1 MSSSP
6 VQTEALFLPDRNVV
20 SLIKQ
25 AVAGRTPSDPK
36 KQAYLDSLRR
46 LDVPEHSVSP
56 LLSIMEGEKG
66 YEDSV
71 SEKEAC
77 LEKETAAVGQFF
89 KVASTDS
96 VHLLSL
102 KSMAAQLFA
111 GPRGNQWQER
121 AAFLLKAAPLVA
133 HKVTARKRKA
143 VDDGLVQLALAA
155 GLSTN
160 DPIVVFFLACLYG
173 NDAARKVIKP
183 KNPGVHNVLTDIHII
198 SRVGMVKAA
207 ARQLPIPLKVRLLTH
222 DEGLFDMLNHMR
234 ISRPHFNVAGRLQM
248 DIRYAP
254 ELFTDLS
261 KIDRAAMVARLHAP
275 L

>member
-1 MSSSP
+1 MNSSP
-6 VQTEALFLPDRNVV
+6 IQTEALFLPDRNVV

-25 AVAGRTPSDPK
+25 AVAGRVPSDPK
-36 KQAYLDSLRR
+36 KQAYLAWLHR

-89 KVASTDS
+89 KLASTDS

-102 KSMAAQLFA
+102 KNMAAQLFA
-111 GPRGNQWQER
+111 GPRENPWQER
-121 AAFLLKAAPLVA
+121 AVFLVKAAPLVA
-133 HKVTARKRKA
+133 HKVAARKRKA
-143 VDDGLVQLALAA
+143 VDDDLTQLALAA
-155 GLSTN
+155 GLCPN

-183 KNPGVHNVLTDIHII
+183 KNPGVHNVLTDIHIVF
-198 SRVGMVKAA
+198 RVGMVKAA
-207 ARQLPIPLKVRLLTH
+207 AQQLPIPLKVRLLTR
-222 DEGLFDMLNHMR
+222 DDGLFEMLNQMR
-234 ISRPHFNVAGRLQM
+234 ISQPQFNVAGGLQM
-248 DIRYAP
+248 DIHYAP
-254 ELFTDLS
+254 ELFPELPDTD
-261 KIDRAAMVARLHAP
+261 IVAMMRRLHGSA
-275 L
+275 